1 MRLTD
6 TRAQHRMDTVTLS
19 SKGQLVIPK
28 AVRDHAKVVPGSRFS
43 VHYVDGEIH
52 LRPLARTGA
61 GAATLDEVAGC
72 LSGVA
77 RAQASTGR
85 LLMTNHDQP
94 EAVIL
99 SLQEYRPLTEQA
111 ARAQRDSQDKL
122 DSLSRAFDA
131 ELAVLQKPDAGDRLR
146 SVFDAPLGLN
156 GEVVAGRSD

>member
-1 MRLTD
+1 MR
-6 TRAQHRMDTVTLS
+6 
-19 SKGQLVIPK
+19 
-28 AVRDHAKVVPGSRFS
+28 S
-43 VHYVDGEIH
+43 VDS
-52 LRPLARTGA
+52 A
-61 GAATLDEVAGC
+61 
-72 LSGVA
+72 
-77 RAQASTGR
+77 GR

-99 SLQEYRPLTEQA
+99 SLQEYRLLTEQA